1 MMKIEFSL
9 KNIHRTTYR
18 KFSLRRTKL
27 VRKLDLNI
35 ARERKA
41 NAEHLKKKKNKTYKE
56 KNYPQTLY
64 VCE

>member
-41 NAEHLKKKKNKTYKE
+41 NAEHLKKKKK
-56 KNYPQTLY
+56 
-64 VCE
+64 